1 VWPNHTPRALHVK
14 CFICFLASQLFAR
27 HQGSSM
33 LVTSGLTPG
42 CLFVCPVVP
51 FLCFSSSSSLRIQ
64 LSCVRHTLEGL
75 ALSKSILVLSASVC
89 MQAAVLFVLSS
100 SLSPLVLR
108 LQPEGSSGLHH
119 GSGAVSSE
127 SSRPGMCQQRLH
139 SIQGSGSL
147 HCSWTQSAPLSTPG
161 ECHCKLL
168 LSGPAIQGSSI
179 GFRV

>member
-1 VWPNHTPRALHVK
+1 MFHLLPCFTALCKTSRVFHACDLWTNPRLL
-14 CFICFLASQLFAR
+14 ICVSCCSFLVIQLFFFFFAY
-27 HQGSSM
+27 SA
-33 LVTSGLTPG
+33 
-42 CLFVCPVVP
+42 
-51 FLCFSSSSSLRIQ
+51 FS
-64 LSCVRHTLEGL
+64 VRHTLEGL
-75 ALSKSILVLSASVC
+75 ALSKLLLVPSASVC

-108 LQPEGSSGLHH
+108 LQPGGSSGLHH

-179 GFRV
+179 GFRVYAGADLKLAT